1 MLFPLAKVHI
11 SPSKHQEL
19 HFTKNSHFH
28 SEAQKEFTKS
38 SQKTRISFFII
49 DLNAFCKKEK
59 TFIDEMV
66 NESKTNRFEQFA
78 LKPNRRYSEMTNM
91 TFLEPRASSMAMPS
105 SLMRMTPMLTG
116 MSPFFG

>member
-38 SQKTRISFFII
+38 LQKTHIPFFIS
-49 DLNAFCKKEK
+49 DLNAFCKKK
-59 TFIDEMV
+59 TFIDFASMKV
-66 NESKTNRFEQFA
+66 KRIYLNNLLLNRTPITASKKKLKKNRDLFVDRI
-78 LKPNRRYSEMTNM
+78 LNVV
-91 TFLEPRASSMAMPS
+91 
-105 SLMRMTPMLTG
+105 SL
-116 MSPFFG
+116 